1 MEAGNSIFVANPD
14 TVIQSQGTIPV
25 ENPFVFTRPSL
36 SEIPGK
42 LDSQTYYRKKVLDD
56 QLKKQLWYKQIMG
69 ARKKLL
75 REEQTLLVDSS
86 YYIRPRNEFYLTQAE
101 NRTHQLVL
109 PSRQIEQP
117 ASDWF
122 TFIIVLSFM
131 VFTSVKF
138 TFGKYLSNLFHS
150 IINYSAA
157 SRLFREQNIS
167 LRQGSSRLEILY
179 LLVFALF
186 AYQLSQ
192 HFGLEIPAEDFMLFL
207 ICILVL
213 GLYFLLKIS
222 VYYLVG
228 TIGETRTE
236 TNEYLFNMRNH
247 HKILGIMLLPVVC
260 FIAWAPD
267 PLPLYSMVAGVV
279 LAVVIY
285 LFMLGRGTKILLKKQ
300 FSIFYLFLYLCT
312 LEILPLVLFF
322 KVI

>member
-42 LDSQTYYRKKVLDD
+42 LDSQAFYRKKILDD
-56 QLKKQLWYKQIMG
+56 QLKKQEWYRQIMG

-86 YYIRPRNEFYLTQAE
+86 YYIKPRNEFYLIQSE
-101 NRTHQLVL
+101 NLTHRLIL

-122 TFIIVLSFM
+122 TFFVVLSFM

-150 IINYSAA
+150 IINYPAA

-167 LRQGSSRLEILY
+167 LRHGSSRLEILY

-186 AYQLSQ
+186 AYQVSR
-192 HFGLEIPAEDFMLFL
+192 HSGLEIPAGDFMLFL
-207 ICILVL
+207 ICFLFL

-228 TIGETRTE
+228 IIGETRTE

-247 HKILGIMLLPVVC
+247 HKILGIILLPVVC
-260 FIAWAPD
+260 FIAWAPA
-267 PLPLYSMVAGVV
+267 PLPFYSMVAGVV
-279 LAVVIY
+279 FTVVTY
-285 LFMLGRGTKILLKKQ
+285 LFMLGRGTQILLKKQ